1 MAEIGR
7 PQVANPFNGI
17 ALKKSSNNKNKQN
30 VGDKLNDLA
39 GIRAEKQFVDAKE
52 HNKLGKDGFMK
63 LLSHQ
68 LANQDPMKPM
78 DQKQFAADLAQ
89 FSQLEQLTNMNTKM
103 DGMQKNDTTESKFM
117 AASFIGKEVMSKG
130 TSVRYDGES
139 RSTTLPFHLNKAA
152 TNILVR
158 VYDQKNQLIA
168 QIEKE
173 SMGEG
178 SQTVTWD
185 GLQLDGAPAGKGDYR
200 IDVTAYDESM
210 NKFKGETKSTGLVT
224 GVHFENGEAVL
235 EIDRGKK
242 VFLRDVE
249 SFGLPEG
256 AKNNAQVKNIPGL
269 KKNAAQAYNNIES
282 QVN

>member
-7 PQVANPFNGI
+7 PKAANPFNGI
-17 ALKKSSNNKNKQN
+17 ALKKSSNNKKKQN
-30 VGDKLNDLA
+30 VGDSLNEMV
-39 GIRAEKQFVDAKE
+39 GIRPDQKFVDKKD
-52 HNKLGKDGFMK
+52 HNKLGKDGFLK

-103 DGMQKNDTTESKFM
+103 DGMQKNDTTENKFM

-130 TSVRYDGES
+130 TSVNYDGES
-139 RSTTLPFHLNKAA
+139 RSTILPFHLKKAA
-152 TNILVR
+152 NNILVR
-158 VYDQKNQLIA
+158 IYDSKNQLIS

-173 SMGEG
+173 SLGEG
-178 SQTVTWD
+178 SQSVKWD
-185 GLQLDGAPAGKGDYR
+185 GLQLDGAPAVKGDYR
-200 IDVTAYDESM
+200 IDVTAYDETM

-235 EIDRGKK
+235 ELDRGKK

-249 SFGLPEG
+249 SFSL
-256 AKNNAQVKNIPGL
+256 AKQANNAPVKNLPSL

>member
-17 ALKKSSNNKNKQN
+17 ALKKSSNNKRKQN
-30 VGDKLNDLA
+30 VGDQLNDMA
-39 GIRAEKQFVDAKE
+39 GIRPDQKFVDPKE

-130 TSVRYDGES
+130 TSVKYDGVS
-139 RSTTLPFHLNKAA
+139 RNTTLPFHLNKAA
-152 TNILVR
+152 KNILVR
-158 VYDQKNQLIA
+158 IYDSKNQLIS

-178 SQTVTWD
+178 SQSVNWD
-185 GLQLDGAPAGKGDYR
+185 GMQLDGAPAVKGDYR

-235 EIDRGKK
+235 ELDRGKK

-249 SFGLPEG
+249 SFALAKG
-256 AKNNAQVKNIPGL
+256 ANNAQVKNIPGL

>member
-7 PQVANPFNGI
+7 PKVQNPFNGI
-17 ALKKSSNNKNKQN
+17 ALKKASSNKKKEN
-30 VGDKLNDLA
+30 VGDKLNEMA
-39 GIRAEKQFVDAKE
+39 GIRPDQKFVDAKE
-52 HNKLGKDGFMK
+52 HNKLGKDGFLK

-68 LANQDPMKPM
+68 LSNQDPMKPM

-89 FSQLEQLTNMNTKM
+89 FSQLEQLTNMNTKF
-103 DGMQKNDTTESKFM
+103 DTLQKNDSTENKFM

-130 TSVRYDGES
+130 TSVNYDGQS
-139 RSTTLPFHLNKAA
+139 RSTTLPFHLNKPA
-152 TNILVR
+152 TNVLVR
-158 VYDQKNQLIA
+158 IYDSKNQLIS
-168 QIEKE
+168 QIERE
-173 SMGEG
+173 SLGQG
-178 SQTVTWD
+178 SQSVTWD
-185 GLQLDGAPAGKGDYR
+185 GMQLDGAPAVKGDYR

-235 EIDRGKK
+235 ELDRGKK

-249 SFGLPEG
+249 SFSL
-256 AKNNAQVKNIPGL
+256 AKNNAGVKNIPNL
-269 KKNAAQAYNNIES
+269 KKNAAQAYNNIDS

>member
-17 ALKKSSNNKNKQN
+17 ALKKSSNNKRKQN
-30 VGDKLNDLA
+30 VGDQLNDMA
-39 GIRAEKQFVDAKE
+39 GIRPDQKFVDPKE

-130 TSVRYDGES
+130 TSVKYDGVS
-139 RSTTLPFHLNKAA
+139 RSTTLPFHLNKSAK
-152 TNILVR
+152 NILVR
-158 VYDQKNQLIA
+158 IYDSKNQLIS

-178 SQTVTWD
+178 SQSVNWD
-185 GLQLDGAPAGKGDYR
+185 GMQLDGAPAVKGDYR

-235 EIDRGKK
+235 ELDRGKK

-249 SFGLPEG
+249 SFALAKG
-256 AKNNAQVKNIPGL
+256 ANNAQVKNIPGL

>member
-17 ALKKSSNNKNKQN
+17 ALKKTSNNKKREN
-30 VGDKLNDLA
+30 VGDKLNDIA
-39 GIRAEKQFVDAKE
+39 GIRPDQKFVDAKE
-52 HNKLGKDGFMK
+52 HNKLGKDGFLK

-68 LANQDPMKPM
+68 MANQDPMKPM

-103 DGMQKNDTTESKFM
+103 DGMQKNDTTENKFM
-117 AASFIGKEVMSKG
+117 AASFIGKEIMSKG
-130 TSVRYDGES
+130 TSVQYDGQS
-139 RSTTLPFHLNKAA
+139 RSTTLPFHLNKPA
-152 TNILVR
+152 TNVLVR
-158 VYDQKNQLIA
+158 IYDSKNQLIS

-173 SMGEG
+173 SLGQG
-178 SQTVTWD
+178 SQSVTWD
-185 GLQLDGAPAGKGDYR
+185 GLQLDGAPAVKGDYR

-235 EIDRGKK
+235 ELEKGKK

-249 SFGLPEG
+249 SFSM
-256 AKNNAQVKNIPGL
+256 AKNNAAMQNIPSL
-269 KKNAAQAYNNIES
+269 KKNAAKVYNNIES